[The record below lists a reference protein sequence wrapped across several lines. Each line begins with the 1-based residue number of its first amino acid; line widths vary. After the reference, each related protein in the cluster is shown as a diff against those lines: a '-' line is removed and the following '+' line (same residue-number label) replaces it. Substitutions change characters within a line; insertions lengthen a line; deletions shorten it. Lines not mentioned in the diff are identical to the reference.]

1 MQHLQ
6 KTGGYILQAQSFLP
20 ASASTTFR
28 RFALRPPN
36 SPALLL
42 YFLSSVH
49 SSNFRIPQ
57 VFYLPLLRK
66 LPGVTQQFPFRNSS
80 PRRVLLTSLLPF
92 FIASCLPELID
103 TQREAAYLS
112 APMESFA
119 PPPMRNKFLAAAIL
133 AATIAIAASLL
144 AGAQMLPLPALVPT
158 LLRWLAILLIAAYA
172 TSRRSLTTWIFVG
185 LLAGAE
191 FGHDWPSIAVNLQL
205 LGTIFLRL
213 IKVIIAPLLFGVLV
227 VC

>member
-1 MQHLQ
+1 VFVAHHPRRSPRSRNVQRCQRSNLSTSFTPNSFALNSFVDPHPLTPIASIFY
-6 KTGGYILQAQSFLP
+6 KNIGGRVHQISDLPKSFICNTYGPSRKYCKHRTYINTKLFRCNTYKKQGGTILQAQSFLP
-20 ASASTTFR
+20 TSASTTFR

-119 PPPMRNKFLAAAIL
+119 H
-133 AATIAIAASLL
+133 
-144 AGAQMLPLPALVPT
+144 
-158 LLRWLAILLIAAYA
+158 
-172 TSRRSLTTWIFVG
+172 RR
-185 LLAGAE
+185 
-191 FGHDWPSIAVNLQL
+191 
-205 LGTIFLRL
+205 
-213 IKVIIAPLLFGVLV
+213 
-227 VC
+227 

>member
-1 MQHLQ
+1 MQLTKNLQ
-6 KTGGYILQAQSFLP
+6 KTGGYILQAKSFLP
-20 ASASTTFR
+20 ARASSF

-36 SPALLL
+36 SPALLP

-119 PPPMRNKFLAAAIL
+119 H
-133 AATIAIAASLL
+133 
-144 AGAQMLPLPALVPT
+144 
-158 LLRWLAILLIAAYA
+158 
-172 TSRRSLTTWIFVG
+172 RR
-185 LLAGAE
+185 
-191 FGHDWPSIAVNLQL
+191 
-205 LGTIFLRL
+205 
-213 IKVIIAPLLFGVLV
+213 
-227 VC
+227 